1 MHRNRNIKEPR
12 GEIHYIC
19 PNCDYSNMRVH
30 GLFKTIA
37 AVSSPLI
44 ERNSSWMLPAQETYT
59 HLTSL
64 LLSFLEHIHRAD
76 WYLPK
81 VMPAWFLKRIK
92 AHSNDCIGSH
102 SGRFK
107 SHQSYPSIWNLFLVL
122 SYISCHRNQKSNTR
136 HLPPKT
142 QNRAD
147 AQAKKHVFF
156 MMIPH
161 CLPCCCKVVVMQPAV
176 LSVVMPLPRHR
187 QSRQTGVVVWSS
199 HGRRIA
205 AALVPHCH
213 HITATSPPHRRHIAA
228 ALPPLCRQVAAT
240 LPPEWP
246 PQLPP
251 QLPQD
256 LISAHKACH

>member
-1 MHRNRNIKEPR
+1 MLKGKNQSTFLPLNRCSLDSPPLDANWNRKSRHTAGLGRKPMERLPTKGRRKGVSKATWKGNIFSAPLAPDKRVSSLDRAGDQKENKPFVPCIVRRIHPSCLETEYIDAQKQKHQGTPR
-12 GEIHYIC
+12 WDSLHFC

-30 GLFKTIA
+30 GLFKTTA

-44 ERNSSWMLPAQETYT
+44 EHNSSWMLPAQETYT

-122 SYISCHRNQKSNTR
+122 SYISCHRNQK
-136 HLPPKT
+136 K
-142 QNRAD
+142 
-147 AQAKKHVFF
+147 
-156 MMIPH
+156 
-161 CLPCCCKVVVMQPAV
+161 
-176 LSVVMPLPRHR
+176 
-187 QSRQTGVVVWSS
+187 
-199 HGRRIA
+199 
-205 AALVPHCH
+205 
-213 HITATSPPHRRHIAA
+213 
-228 ALPPLCRQVAAT
+228 
-240 LPPEWP
+240 
-246 PQLPP
+246 
-251 QLPQD
+251 
-256 LISAHKACH
+256 